1 MDCYYFKNLY
11 YICSVEN
18 HESMRGKILLNH
30 NRLPR
35 CAVSERTAGL
45 LVSLDSLKQ
54 AVILFKT
61 SQAMK
66 KQRNRNAAGC
76 SCNDS
81 RVAMVETLFENVDFL
96 EPTFLPNVAKAIM
109 SALASDELNETE
121 KADARMAYDLLTDL
135 FTIADI
141 QRELARE

>member
-1 MDCYYFKNLY
+1 MDCYFFKNLY
-11 YICSVEN
+11 YICSDQINTV
-18 HESMRGKILLNH
+18 MRGKILLNH
-30 NRLPR
+30 NRLPW

-45 LVSLDSLKQ
+45 VLSPISLKQ

-81 RVAMVETLFENVDFL
+81 RVAMVETLFENVDFQ

-109 SALASDELNETE
+109 SALASDELTETE
-121 KADARMAYDLLTDL
+121 KADARMAFDLLTDM
-135 FTIADI
+135 FAIAYI
-141 QRELARE
+141 QREPARE